1 MSLSSDGTPITPQ
14 SLVDQLMELTE
25 AACATGY
32 SDFEERL
39 EADSVEY
46 GISEDTLTDIFLKRS
61 EDQKSRMRAWY
72 VVTNLAVAS
81 VYFLGRFNRDFV
93 RSTLQVIREESSAR
107 FETTLG
113 AEVAQPFEMVRR
125 LMHDGGFDAYQAGV
139 VTFLSM
145 IGYLDHDDTT
155 KATLDTHFL
164 KAFRMDFARSIPY
177 LHQAE
182 SSIASSC

>member
-1 MSLSSDGTPITPQ
+1 MHTEESLTSSIARMSLSSDGTPITPQ

-25 AACATGY
+25 AAC
-32 SDFEERL
+32 
-39 EADSVEY
+39 
-46 GISEDTLTDIFLKRS
+46 
-61 EDQKSRMRAWY
+61 
-72 VVTNLAVAS
+72 
-81 VYFLGRFNRDFV
+81 
-93 RSTLQVIREESSAR
+93 
-107 FETTLG
+107 